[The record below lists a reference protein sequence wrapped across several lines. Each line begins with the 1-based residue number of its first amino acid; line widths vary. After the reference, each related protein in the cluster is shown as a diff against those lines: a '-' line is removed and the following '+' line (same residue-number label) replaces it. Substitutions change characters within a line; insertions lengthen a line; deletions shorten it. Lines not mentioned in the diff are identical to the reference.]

1 MRRRRTCLA
10 FALTFAFTVCGGTLR
25 AETYTRE
32 ELRIP
37 MREAGPRGLE
47 ALLIRPDAPGKYPL
61 VIISHGTPRKP
72 EDRARMTPWTYY
84 PNAMEFARRGFAV
97 AMVMRRGYGDSG
109 GSYAELVGS
118 CDQPDYVR
126 SSRIATRD
134 IRSAIV
140 ALAKRPDIDGSRI
153 LAVGQSTGGLAT
165 VALTADP
172 PPGLIGAIS
181 FAGGRGSKSDFVVCN
196 KARLVAAFQTFG
208 RTSRIPMLW
217 VYTANDHYFAPPLAA
232 KLHAAFTEAGGKAQF
247 IQAPAFGKDGHSLFS
262 LNGIARWTPYVD
274 GFLVTQKLAQR
285 DQPMALPPLPAVT
298 APLQLSRGGRET
310 FEKYLRAGQHKAF
323 AITENGGFG
332 WQTGRRSTDEAKADA
347 LKFCQGDKNRICR
360 IVFIDDEAAQ

>member
-1 MRRRRTCLA
+1 MIARTAMVLTA
-10 FALTFAFTVCGGTLR
+10 ALTLGVAPTS
-25 AETYTRE
+25 AETYHRE
-32 ELRIP
+32 DIRIP

-47 ALLIRPDAPGKYPL
+47 AMLLRPDAPGKYPL

-97 AMVMRRGYGDSG
+97 AVVMRRGYGDSG
-109 GSYAELVGS
+109 GSYAEQTGS

-126 SSRIATRD
+126 SSRIATQD
-134 IRSAIV
+134 IRSAI
-140 ALAKRPDIDGSRI
+140 ATLAKRPDIDGSRV

-181 FAGGRGSKSDFVVCN
+181 FAGGRGSKSDLVVCN
-196 KARLVAAFQTFG
+196 EARLVAALRTFG
-208 RTSRIPMLW
+208 AKSRLPMLW

-232 KLHAAFTEAGGKAQF
+232 KLHAAFTAAGGKAQF
-247 IQAPAFGKDGHSLFS
+247 IQAPAFGKDGHNLFS
-262 LNGIARWTPYVD
+262 LNGIPLWTPYVD
-274 GFLVTQKLAQR
+274 GFLATQKLTQR

-298 APLQLSRGGRET
+298 VPSQLGRNGREA
-310 FEKYLRAGQHKAF
+310 FERYLRGGQHKAF
-323 AITENGGFG
+323 AVSADRYFG
-332 WQTGRRSTDEAKADA
+332 YQTAQRSIDEAKSEAIK
-347 LKFCQGDKNRICR
+347 LCNEDKRRECR
-360 IVFIDDEAAQ
+360 IVFIDDQPAP